1 MDLSVVYCLCCT
13 LAWDVRYTH
22 MASYHILSYPFRR
35 RGYGVSSWYMFLY
48 GHVVFSL
55 YVALTNPHERSA
67 LSPPSFP
74 WSHTTHQTS
83 HTTQTHTKHH
93 IPHIHTKHPIPHIH
107 IKHPYHN
114 LHLIYIHRCTVKRN
128 LKIQVRYA
136 SLLIY
141 VYAYLCLSMSMM
153 VYVYDG
159 LCLSYIWD
167 KGFFYLSSSLIFLYC
182 RTYLTAYFH
191 VECWVYLY

>member
-1 MDLSVVYCLCCT
+1 MLLSLT
-13 LAWDVRYTH
+13 
-22 MASYHILSYPFRR
+22 
-35 RGYGVSSWYMFLY
+35 
-48 GHVVFSL
+48 
-55 YVALTNPHERSA
+55 LTNVRLSHHHPSLGHTPHTI
-67 LSPPSFP
+67 P
-74 WSHTTHQTS
+74 HI
-83 HTTQTHTKHH
+83 HTKHH
-93 IPHIHTKHPIPHIH
+93 IPHIHTKHHTTQTH
-107 IKHPYHN
+107 TKHPYHN

-159 LCLSYIWD
+159 LCLSYICD

-191 VECWVYLY
+191 VEC